1 MGPIDQ
7 YTSNY
12 EITKDPSEWKF
23 VENLLTTKIIPQP
36 LQKSEYP
43 SGWKPPNLEEAKNS
57 PYFISRTKN
66 HMQPVYIERTHRGMR
81 RITVISKIKGDIW
94 LLEQDVRNYLENLN
108 SKKVQ
113 THINEV
119 SGEIQIRGDHVS
131 NIKGWMDE
139 KGF

>member
-1 MGPIDQ
+1 
-7 YTSNY
+7 
-12 EITKDPSEWKF
+12 
-23 VENLLTTKIIPQP
+23 
-36 LQKSEYP
+36 
-43 SGWKPPNLEEAKNS
+43 
-57 PYFISRTKN
+57 
-66 HMQPVYIERTHRGMR
+66 MQPVYLERTHRGMR

-108 SKKVQ
+108 GKKVQ

-119 SGEIQIRGDHVS
+119 SGEIQIRGDQVS